1 MKSDPNVLYMGH
13 NSLASFLWDTNP
25 DQTPHNVAFDHG
37 PNYIFVYRMLHKMLN
52 YNAKYNPTKPLNGN
66 GLLQFIRMGNS
77 IQQRFIILSKSIL
90 GSSFGRV
97 LDLGSK
103 GRAIE
108 THRRYCAVS
117 EQDDPVEQKKTSRQ

>member
-1 MKSDPNVLYMGH
+1 MLY
-13 NSLASFLWDTNP
+13 
-25 DQTPHNVAFDHG
+25 
-37 PNYIFVYRMLHKMLN
+37 KMLN

-66 GLLQFIRMGNS
+66 GLLQLIRMGNS
-77 IQQRFIILSKSIL
+77 IQQRFIILSKSVL

-97 LDLGSK
+97 LDLRSK

-117 EQDDPVEQKKTSRQ
+117 EQDNPVEQKSVLTRVKNC